1 MELVQTFNST
11 LNDFIGNLKRC
22 FPEDTKELLL
32 ITMMQDTRPLQQF
45 MKCVL
50 NNTDKIS
57 NKDRTLFESPFMF
70 TSDFDLSNLVQKS
83 NSGNNTDAIWKFL
96 QTLTLIGTTVRSK
109 SANLED
115 FFQQFENNNFMN
127 GQDGIQE
134 QMMNIVQKL
143 MEENQEID
151 IEELDGSDSDNEND
165 TENTGGEN
173 TGDQTAEN
181 EYENMFKDTKI
192 GNLAKEIA
200 EDIDM
205 SAFDMSDMQSPDVS
219 AVMQKLV
226 GGGGLK
232 NLVQTVADKLKKKM
246 ASGDVNQ
253 EELIGEVHEMMEKM
267 QSDKKFKKMFKSKD
281 VNGIFK
287 EFMKQ
292 KGEEV
297 NEDDDFSALEE
308 LCSDALKKG
317 GIPKHISPQSMRGGS
332 RRNGVRNRLRKKLD
346 AKNDEN
352 TNTNQIFAGATEANL
367 SNDDSTSSKNIPK
380 IP

>member
-1 MELVQTFNST
+1 MELVETFNTT

-22 FPEDTKELLL
+22 FPENTENLSL
-32 ITMMQDTRPLQQF
+32 ITMMQDTRPLQKF
-45 MKCVL
+45 MKCVA

-57 NKDRTLFESPFMF
+57 NKDLTLFDTPFVCI
-70 TSDFDLSNLVQKS
+70 SDIDLSIIVK
-83 NSGNNTDAIWKFL
+83 NSDNNNNTDAIWKFL

-115 FFQQFENNNFMN
+115 FFQQFEDETFMN
-127 GQDGIQE
+127 GNEGIQE
-134 QMMNIVQKL
+134 QMMNMVQKL
-143 MEENQEID
+143 MEETQDID
-151 IEELDGSDSDNEND
+151 IEELDKSDSDTEKD
-165 TENTGGEN
+165 TTDDTKKQQE
-173 TGDQTAEN
+173 

-192 GNLAKEIA
+192 GSLAKEIA

-232 NLVQTVADKLKKKM
+232 NLVKTVADKLKKKM
-246 ASGDVNQ
+246 ESGDINQ

-281 VNGIFK
+281 VQGIFK

-297 NEDDDFSALEE
+297 NDDDDFSALEE
-308 LCSDALKKG
+308 MCGKELKKG
-317 GIPKHISPQSMRGGS
+317 KIPTNLPPPGMRGG
-332 RRNGVRNRLRKKLD
+332 RRGHGVRNRLRRKLE
-346 AKNDEN
+346 AKNRDKN
-352 TNTNQIFAGATEANL
+352 SSINQTGLETRNGQTQVPQSLQEQVNPANI
-367 SNDDSTSSKNIPK
+367 D
-380 IP
+380 